1 MQEKVD
7 AYSKLE
13 EKAYTPDSWKMFAK
27 ALADAKVVLADEN
40 ATQSSVDKA
49 LEVLNAA
56 YGALKETTTQ
66 TELDKNKPDS
76 KKPAKTGDPTSV
88 LGIFSSMILA
98 GGYILGRRKKDD
110 K

>member
-1 MQEKVD
+1 
-7 AYSKLE
+7 
-13 EKAYTPDSWKMFAK
+13 MFAK
-27 ALADAKVVLADEN
+27 ALADAKAVLADEN

-88 LGIFSSMILA
+88 FGIFSSMILA

-110 K
+110 N